1 MLAAV
6 IAATG
11 CGSSGPGDDA
21 ASAPLGTGIPIAP
34 PGAVGV
40 RFDETAR
47 MTPTSTGK
55 TPAKGAPTPMPT
67 IPPDPFDPLAED
79 PPKGKTP
86 GPPPKIEIKKI
97 EEKKEMHL

>member
-1 MLAAV
+1 MLATV

-11 CGSSGPGDDA
+11 CGSSGPGEDA

-47 MTPTSTGK
+47 TAPTSTGK
-55 TPAKGAPTPMPT
+55 TPAKGAPMPT

-79 PPKGKTP
+79 PPKGKPT
-86 GPPPKIEIKKI
+86 GPAPKIEIKKI
-97 EEKKEMHL
+97 EEKKEMQL